1 MKTTVVTGATSSIG
15 RNIVIDLLKSEQT
28 VHAFVRDKLKANECL
43 PVDNKNLHILHFDNV
58 ESIDSLD
65 ETFKKISKNFNIQN
79 LICCHGSH
87 SFKLVSH
94 VDIEHINKLLFD
106 NFTSTVMYVKSFSN
120 LRNKEKNNRSI
131 ILFGS
136 TAAIKGE
143 AGISIYSAAK
153 SSLISF
159 TASVSK
165 ELARKKIRINTVSPG
180 WVESERSK
188 ENENTLGLKRIKN
201 IESFYPMGFGS
212 PDDIS
217 GLVSF
222 LITDESKWIN
232 GQNIIID
239 GGFSS

>member
-1 MKTTVVTGATSSIG
+1 MKSTVVTGATSSIG
-15 RNIVIDLLKSEQT
+15 RNVVIDLLKKDHII
-28 VHAFVRDKLKANECL
+28 HAFVRDKLKANKYL
-43 PVDNKNLHILHFDNV
+43 PVDNKNLYIHHFDNTK
-58 ESIDSLD
+58 SIDRL
-65 ETFKKISKNFNIQN
+65 ETVFKKISENFNLKN

-94 VDIEHINKLLFD
+94 IDVEHINNLLFD
-106 NFTSTVMYVKSFSN
+106 NFTSTVMFVKSFSN
-120 LRNKEKNNRSI
+120 IRNKAKCNRSI

-136 TAAIKGE
+136 TAAIRGE

-153 SSLISF
+153 SSLIAF
-159 TASVSK
+159 TASASK

-180 WVESERSK
+180 WVESERAK
-188 ENENTLGLKRIKN
+188 ENENILGLKRIKD
-201 IESFYPMGFGS
+201 IESSYPLGFGC

-217 GLVSF
+217 GLISF
-222 LITDESKWIN
+222 LLTDESKWIN